1 MEKNNRMPPAPPSPE
16 MYERRAYDYLADRI
30 THLEGTIDGL
40 PSAFEEAFRRVLK
53 DEQVLTG
60 FWRRGYDELSE
71 HWQKEASQWIGKRIL
86 TSIGAAL
93 VAAGLWLLFKFGMK
107 P

>member
-1 MEKNNRMPPAPPSPE
+1 MEKNNHTTVTPPSPE
-16 MYERRAYDYLADRI
+16 VFERRAYDYLADRI
-30 THLEGTIDGL
+30 SHLEGTIDGL

-60 FWRRGYDELSE
+60 FWRRGYDELST
-71 HWQKEASQWIGKRIL
+71 HWQTEASQWIGKRIL
-86 TSIGAAL
+86 TSVGAAL
-93 VAAGLWLLFKFGMK
+93 IAAGLWLLVKFGMK